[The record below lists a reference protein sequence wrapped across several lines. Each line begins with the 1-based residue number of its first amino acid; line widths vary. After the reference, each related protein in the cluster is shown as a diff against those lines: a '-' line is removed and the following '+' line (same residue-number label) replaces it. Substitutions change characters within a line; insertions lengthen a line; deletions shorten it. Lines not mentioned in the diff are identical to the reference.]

1 MFESDTG
8 YRWLRITHYLK
19 ANIAHGDVVTF
30 DLAFM
35 TKNDP
40 WTDPKNDMIEDSAR
54 CTLLQDSNDDRFWS
68 TTVADYYNQC
78 DTANCSLSTLTTAVW
93 RSGTYTS
100 SADTTNDWVVGI
112 TDDDPNDRFCT
123 PVSPVTTDGTDYSEA
138 QF

>member
-1 MFESDTG
+1 MKSFVIATLLAGLAAATGTDYFKGDVIINTSDLATDYTYLLWDRETDVVGTEDNYIWKINTQTMFESDTG

-68 TTVADYYNQC
+68 TTVADYYN
-78 DTANCSLSTLTTAVW
+78 
-93 RSGTYTS
+93 
-100 SADTTNDWVVGI
+100 
-112 TDDDPNDRFCT
+112 
-123 PVSPVTTDGTDYSEA
+123 
-138 QF
+138 